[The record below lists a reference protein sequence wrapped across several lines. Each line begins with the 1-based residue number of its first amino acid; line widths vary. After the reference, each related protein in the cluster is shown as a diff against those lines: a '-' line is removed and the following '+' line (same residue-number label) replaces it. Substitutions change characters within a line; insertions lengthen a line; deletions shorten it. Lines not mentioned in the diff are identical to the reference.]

1 MKKFKKIIFIAL
13 ILILWIIPA
22 RSFAVSFNLFTK
34 SNNYQQGSEFY
45 VDVLVDPQGQSINGI
60 DGEISITSSS
70 VLRIE
75 DGGSVVKNWISRPSA
90 TIKGDTTSIV
100 FSGITPN
107 GFGGYANSNKKEG
120 LVFRIVLKPQKNGQ
134 INLILK
140 NLLVTK
146 NDGEG
151 TSIDVKGKSLT
162 INISN
167 SGTNEKYAS
176 IDTERPEV
184 NYEIV
189 NDQNLFE
196 GKKSLVFSVIDSK
209 SGFKNAYVK
218 EGTKDFVLADSPYLL
233 EDQSL
238 RGIILLKVTDNAGN
252 ETLVTIRPT
261 LYAYLPINSLSI
273 LALIVLVCVA
283 IMFYIKNKKN
293 KINANTK

>member
-1 MKKFKKIIFIAL
+1 MKKFKKIILIAL

-60 DGEISITSSS
+60 DGEISITNSS

-75 DGGSVVKNWISRPSA
+75 DGGSVVKNWISRPEV
-90 TIKGDTTSIV
+90 TVKGDTANVV

-107 GFGGYANSNKKEG
+107 GFSGYANSNKKEG

-134 INLILK
+134 INLSLK
-140 NLLVTK
+140 NLIVTK

-151 TSIDVKGKSLT
+151 TPINVKGKSLT
-162 INISN
+162 INTSN
-167 SGTNEKYAS
+167 SGDSEKYTS

-184 NYEIV
+184 SYEIV

-196 GKKSLVFSVIDSK
+196 GKKTLVFSVIDSK
-209 SGFKNAYVK
+209 SGFRNAYVK
-218 EGTKDFVLADSPYLL
+218 EGTNDFVLANSPYLL

-252 ETLVTIRPT
+252 ESLVTIRPT
-261 LYAYLPINSLSI
+261 LYAYLPTNSLSI
-273 LALIVLVCVA
+273 LVLIVLVCIASV
-283 IMFYIKNKKN
+283 FYIKNKKN
-293 KINANTK
+293 KRNANTK